1 MAAGGLARRT
11 ERTVDKNGQQ
21 LVLIGD
27 GESAE
32 IAYEYFT
39 YDSPWTVVGF
49 AVEKQFRQRD
59 TLFELPVFDLDGLQA
74 QFPPDRYAAHV
85 ALSSTHLNRPRKR
98 LYQHV
103 KSLGYTLPS
112 YVSSHAFVWRNVQI
126 GENSFIFENNVL
138 QYHVRVGSNVVLWS
152 GNHVGHRTV
161 IQDHTFVSSH
171 CVISGFCDIGESSFL
186 GVNSTFG
193 DRVAVPRDS
202 VVGAGALLHK
212 SVLEPGRVW
221 VGNPAKPMEKSAYD
235 AFNVPAHERG

>member
-1 MAAGGLARRT
+1 M
-11 ERTVDKNGQQ
+11 DKNGQQ
-21 LVLIGD
+21 LVLVGD

-39 YDSPWTVVGF
+39 YDSPWTVVAF
-49 AVEKQFRQRD
+49 AVEQKFRTRD
-59 TLFELPVFDLDGLQA
+59 QLFDLPVIDLAELPA
-74 QFPPDRYAAHV
+74 RFPADRFSAHV

-103 KSLGYTLPS
+103 KGLGYTLPS
-112 YVSSHAFVWRNVQI
+112 YVSTRAFVWRNVQI
-126 GENSFIFENNVL
+126 GDNTFIFENNVL

-161 IQDHTFVSSH
+161 IRDHTFVSSH

-193 DRVAVPRDS
+193 DHVAIPKDT

-212 SVLEPGRVW
+212 SQTEPGRVW

-235 AFNVPAHERG
+235 AFGVPAHERT